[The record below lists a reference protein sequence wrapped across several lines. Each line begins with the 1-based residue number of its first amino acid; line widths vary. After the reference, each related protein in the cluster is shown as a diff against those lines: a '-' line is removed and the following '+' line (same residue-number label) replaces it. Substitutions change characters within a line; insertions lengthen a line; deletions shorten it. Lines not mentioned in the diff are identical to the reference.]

1 MKPSL
6 SRQQAPNSL
15 GGWRIGCDKVAV
27 DDDEDDEYVEDDEVQ
42 KDDDEVQEDDDEVE
56 NDVVEDVD
64 GENDDVEEDEDDDV
78 EEDDDEKDDNAAE
91 DEVEDDDVKGEE
103 DDYVENDDVEKEEND
118 DVGHD
123 DVEEEN
129 RSQDRGP
136 YSVRACAVEMHVNMS
151 QEPVPTKIY
160 GKNPT
165 AQIEPRTQTHTLCE
179 PAQSNC
185 TSTFY
190 KSLKCRRPNPRT
202 TLCASLRGRNA
213 FQNFTRNT
221 LDGYLQE
228 KCSGPEWAPW
238 SSTGLHSYRKNRSV

>member
-6 SRQQAPNSL
+6 SRQQAPNSV
-15 GGWRIGCDKVAV
+15 GGWRIGCDKVDDD

-56 NDVVEDVD
+56 DDVVEDVD
-64 GENDDVEEDEDDDV
+64 GENDDVEEDEDDDI

-91 DEVEDDDVKGEE
+91 DEVGEDHVAEDEVADDEVEDDDVKGEE

-165 AQIEPRTQTHTLCE
+165 AQIEPRMQTHTLCE
-179 PAQSNC
+179 PAQSKC

-228 KCSGPEWAPW
+228 KCSGPE
-238 SSTGLHSYRKNRSV
+238 